1 MKGQVVKEKKERLR
15 EEMKEKELEGA
26 TFRPKILKKS
36 SEIVS
41 QRQQRLNAEN
51 VIENADHSARFKELY
66 GDALARNVR
75 KKHL

>member
-1 MKGQVVKEKKERLR
+1 
-15 EEMKEKELEGA
+15 MKEKELEGA

-36 SEIVS
+36 QDLVS

-51 VIENADHSARFKELY
+51 VIEQSDKSARFKELY